1 MKKAATAIQT
11 TRQKI
16 TRIQRSKSF
25 WRNPP
30 GRSGAMRSWFS
41 SFISGSAWCFMTIA
55 GKPLFY
61 CREFPSDPDVQ
72 GNNFSDAKSNNS
84 GAPRLQA
91 ALHCTESCPEWEH
104 YRLYLVQGWK
114 QLWIIMLHFNGIS
127 QPGDAKAAYAR
138 IYLSRRCADG

>member
-1 MKKAATAIQT
+1 MKKATTAIQT

-30 GRSGAMRSWFS
+30 GCLEVMRSLFS
-41 SFISGSAWCFMTIA
+41 SVISGSAWCFMTIA

-61 CREFPSDPDVQ
+61 CREFRWHPDVQ
-72 GNNFSDAKSNNS
+72 GDNFCKTKSNNS

-91 ALHCTESCPEWEH
+91 AFHYTESCPEWEH
-104 YRLYLVQGWK
+104 YRFYLVQGWK
-114 QLWIIMLHFNGIS
+114 ELWIIMLNFNGIS
-127 QPGDAKAAYAR
+127 QPGDAKAGFAR
-138 IYLSRRCADG
+138 IYLPRRCADG